1 MTFPNGDLIFGTAGK
16 GVCLGVT
23 TNTDSNTL
31 DDYEEGVYTVAL
43 DDTAGDVTSI
53 ALNSS
58 YNQLAYTKIGRF
70 VHISGTIVISSF
82 SGSWQSDG
90 TLRMTLPFT
99 AADLTDNSGQSDIS
113 VGTYNVDFTSGTAP
127 YIQTTEG
134 AATATAY
141 VSVDNGS
148 GGKFQPQSSGQFY
161 IGGSFIAA

>member
-1 MTFPNGDLIFGTAGK
+1 
-16 GVCLGVT
+16 
-23 TNTDSNTL
+23 
-31 DDYEEGVYTVAL
+31 
-43 DDTAGDVTSI
+43 
-53 ALNSS
+53 
-58 YNQLAYTKIGRF
+58 
-70 VHISGTIVISSF
+70 
-82 SGSWQSDG
+82 
-90 TLRMTLPFT
+90 MTLPFT
-99 AADLTDNSGQSDIS
+99 AADLTDNSGQSVIS